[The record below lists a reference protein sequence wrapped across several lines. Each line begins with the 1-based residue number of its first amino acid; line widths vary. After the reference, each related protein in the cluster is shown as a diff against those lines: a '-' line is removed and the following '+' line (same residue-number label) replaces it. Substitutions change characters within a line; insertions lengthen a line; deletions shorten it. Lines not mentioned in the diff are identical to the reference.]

1 MAGKRSSALDHGFV
15 EMITLLC
22 GGKLRIR
29 VGVMASTLDS
39 DFWQPWQCLDSIA
52 DRLKLVMAVKRVH
65 VNGGMS
71 G

>member
-1 MAGKRSSALDHGFV
+1 VAGKRSSALGHGFV
-15 EMITLLC
+15 EITLLC
-22 GGKLRIR
+22 GGKLGIK

-39 DFWQPWQCLDSIA
+39 HFWQPWQCLDSIA

-65 VNGGMS
+65 VNRGMS